1 MPMMRFNSKPS
12 ALMSPETISIST
24 ARNLMLAA
32 QGLAKPPKRPAK
44 KKDVLAAIRRMRVL
58 QIDTINVVARSP
70 YLVLWS
76 RLGDFTPAWLDELLA
91 EGALFEYVSHAMCF
105 PPIEDYP
112 LYRRSMLDGPR
123 GWSTVVPWTRKHT
136 KLVKHVMDRIR
147 QVGGLRSA
155 DFETDQK
162 RAGAW
167 WYWKDEK
174 IALECEFILGELM
187 IARRQAFQRV
197 YDLRSR
203 VLPGWDDGPNAEK
216 VPTREDVLQAL
227 TLRAVEALGVA
238 LAAWVPDYF
247 GLPKT
252 GNTRRLEAFADDGRL
267 ERVEIEGL
275 AGPAYRHPAAVAV
288 DQANVTTLLSP
299 FDPLVWDRKRL
310 KDLFGFDYKIE
321 CYTPAPK
328 RRFGYFTLPILHRG
342 ALVGRLDPK
351 AHRALGH
358 FEVKALALEPG
369 VVPSDEL
376 VAGLAAALRRLAAWH
391 GTPELI
397 IRRSEPA
404 DLADRL
410 LA

>member
-1 MPMMRFNSKPS
+1 
-12 ALMSPETISIST
+12 
-24 ARNLMLAA
+24 MLAA
-32 QGLAKPPKRPAK
+32 QGLASPLKRPAK
-44 KKDVLAAIRRMRVL
+44 KKDVLAAIRCMGVL

-76 RLGDFTPAWLDELLA
+76 RLGAYNPAWLDELLT
-91 EGALFEYVSHAMCF
+91 EGALFEYWSHAMCF
-105 PPIEDYP
+105 LPIEDYP
-112 LYRRSMLDGPR
+112 LYRRSMLDGVR
-123 GWSTVVPWTRKHT
+123 GWRTVPEWVRKHPE
-136 KLVKHVMDRIR
+136 LVKLAMDRIR
-147 QVGGLRSA
+147 REGGLRSA

-167 WYWKDEK
+167 WSWKDEK
-174 IALECEFILGELM
+174 IALECLFVLGELM

-203 VLPGWDDGPNAEK
+203 VLPGWDDGPHAAN
-216 VPTREDVLQAL
+216 VPSREDVLLAL
-227 TLRAVEALGVA
+227 TLRAVETLGVA
-238 LAAWVPDYF
+238 QAAWVPDYF
-247 GLPKT
+247 RLPKT
-252 GNTRRLEAFADDGRL
+252 GNARRLEALADDGRL
-267 ERVEIEGL
+267 LRIEIEGL
-275 AGPAYRHPAAVAV
+275 PGPAYRHPGAFSA
-288 DQANVTTLLSP
+288 DQVNLTTLLSP
-299 FDPLVWDRKRL
+299 FDPLVWDRQRL
-310 KDLFGFDYKIE
+310 KDLFGFDYTIE
-321 CYTPAPK
+321 CYTPASK

-351 AHRALGH
+351 AHRTAGQ

-369 VVPSDEL
+369 VEPSKDL
-376 VAGLAAALRRLAAWH
+376 VAGLASALRRLAAWH